1 MHASPRRMTAALLLV
16 SLAAQIF
23 AAQTQK
29 KSPPER
35 SQPEVSQPAP
45 ACDAERALQLVSQ
58 QLVDSRALTNG
69 AKRSAV
75 LARGAE
81 MLWPYDQP
89 RARAV
94 LAEAFD
100 AASSHYRERGEAVE
114 RRAPRRADATYPGQ
128 PVVQPDPR
136 MFVLL
141 IIARLDHAW
150 AEKLTA
156 RAAEE
161 MRERALAGAPKER
174 GQREAGERLAGMARS
189 FASSDPALALS
200 LARQALR
207 FPSARFLGT
216 FIYLLARTD
225 RASADAFYVDALRT
239 FADSDVA
246 SLLEISAYPFAL
258 NYNLGLRPGY
268 NTVGP
273 VPPDF
278 KPSPELQRQ
287 FAAALLRASE
297 RSLKAA
303 AGQPPPADDP
313 QRASNP
319 EIIYAAL
326 TALET
331 LYGPTDKSF
340 TALAEPLRQMAGGML
355 SGGGLRRATNN
366 AENSTRTPGESAV
379 KSDRI
384 ENVLAQAD
392 RMKEPDQHDRAIVTG
407 LWGYLGDE
415 PVERLEAVAEKIK
428 DAAVRPQFLDS
439 IYFSQVLRVLKA
451 GRTDEAARAAEK
463 VQSLEQR
470 AVLAW
475 ELTAAEF
482 KLTGAGV
489 EARNVA
495 ESIYKSAQRAPESEE
510 KARALLGLAYVYTKL
525 DPQRTTALLA
535 EAVSALNRLP
545 GYDPFRPNVMRSV
558 EGRTYYFYTF
568 SPAPGFSLETVL
580 KELAERDMDSAL
592 EVAGALDD
600 RHARALAVFASVSKC
615 LADSKPKPAPKRMP
629 AAKKTDDAPK
639 PQATPKKRP

>member
-1 MHASPRRMTAALLLV
+1 MHASPRRMTAVLLLV
-16 SLAAQIF
+16 SLAVQTS
-23 AAQTQK
+23 AAQAQK
-29 KSPPER
+29 KSPPENR
-35 SQPEVSQPAP
+35 SPEKPRPAP
-45 ACDAERALQLVSQ
+45 ACDTERALQLVSQ
-58 QLVDSRALTNG
+58 QLVDSRALANG

-89 RARAV
+89 RARAA

-100 AASSHYRERGEAVE
+100 AASSHYRERGEVVE

-136 MFVLL
+136 MTVLH

-161 MRERALAGAPKER
+161 MRERALAGAQKER
-174 GQREAGERLAGMARS
+174 GEREAGARLAGMARS

-200 LARQALR
+200 LAREALR
-207 FPSARFLGT
+207 FPSARFLGG
-216 FIYLLARTD
+216 FIYSLARTD
-225 RASADAFYVDALRT
+225 RASADAFYVDALRAY
-239 FADSDVA
+239 ADSDVA

-258 NYNLGLRPGY
+258 NNNLGLRPGY

-287 FAAALLRASE
+287 FVAALLRASE
-297 RSLKAA
+297 RSLKASV
-303 AGQPPPADDP
+303 GQPPPADNPQQASDP
-313 QRASNP
+313 
-319 EIIYAAL
+319 ELIYAAL

-366 AENSTRTPGESAV
+366 AESITRTPGEQES

-392 RMKEPDQHDRAIVTG
+392 KMKEPDQHDRAIVMG
-407 LWGYLGDE
+407 LWGYLGEE

-428 DAAVRPQFLDS
+428 DEAVRAQFLDS
-439 IYFSQVLRVLKA
+439 IYFSQVQRALKA

-489 EARNVA
+489 EARGVA

-510 KARALLGLAYVYTKL
+510 KARALLGLAYVNTKL

-535 EAVSALNRLP
+535 EAVSAINRLP
-545 GYDPFRPNVMRSV
+545 DYDPFRPNVMRSV
-558 EGRTYYFYTF
+558 EARTYYFYTF
-568 SPAPGFSLETVL
+568 SPAPGFSLEAVL
-580 KELAERDMDSAL
+580 RELAQRDARDMEAAL

-615 LADSKPKPAPKRMP
+615 LDDSKPKPA
-629 AAKKTDDAPK
+629 AKKQSP
-639 PQATPKKRP
+639 PKKRP